1 MERTIKFVDEF
12 KEGNKLFSSS
22 YYSALLMI
30 YKTIP
35 YEKKER
41 GELGKILLSI
51 LQLHIGAL
59 GETLTSR
66 VNDGIFAKKD
76 DDIDFFDDIGDIFQ
90 LNYSS
95 SGLMGME
102 YLMDKHETNL
112 SLNEASDEEKCLY
125 FAQRIMES
133 IYSVVLDY
141 KSLIDAKWH
150 YLYSPASD
158 WAKFCKICI
167 FLLTVRKYI
176 SQKAA
181 DANPESKHGYYH
193 MLKEAA
199 DSNRFEI
206 GEVATTNYNT
216 FIREILE
223 TDVSFLNGS
232 TDTWYDPYLNRIGK
246 REEVKTD
253 ENHIVV
259 PLMFT
264 QSGTKPM
271 TSIDMSCT
279 Y

>member
-1 MERTIKFVDEF
+1 
-12 KEGNKLFSSS
+12 
-22 YYSALLMI
+22 
-30 YKTIP
+30 
-35 YEKKER
+35 
-41 GELGKILLSI
+41 
-51 LQLHIGAL
+51 
-59 GETLTSR
+59 
-66 VNDGIFAKKD
+66 
-76 DDIDFFDDIGDIFQ
+76 
-90 LNYSS
+90 
-95 SGLMGME
+95 
-102 YLMDKHETNL
+102 
-112 SLNEASDEEKCLY
+112 
-125 FAQRIMES
+125 
-133 IYSVVLDY
+133 
-141 KSLIDAKWH
+141 
-150 YLYSPASD
+150 
-158 WAKFCKICI
+158 
-167 FLLTVRKYI
+167 
-176 SQKAA
+176 
-181 DANPESKHGYYH
+181 

-279 Y
+279 YVDAYRSWKEDDKIVVVGFGFGADDEHINGIIRTLLREDNKEVEIVTRRSTKTDDDLAKEYASKLKLSDWSNISIIQVN